1 MKNCRMSENCSARGR
16 VKPQGFTLIELLV
29 VIAIIAILAAMLLP
43 ALQQA
48 RERARSASCLSQLN
62 QVGKYNAMYQ
72 DDYKDY
78 YPPGEL
84 RIADGGAVGSY
95 ATLLSTYYLKGTQK
109 EIYNNYVP
117 YETQQSAEEYGR
129 KRNYFKMFI
138 CPVASVDPGG
148 RMRNWIYSDNGNN
161 KCRTYNY
168 SYNQSLFGY
177 FNYQEKDP
185 TKPEK
190 PVRKNS
196 VLRSPGKTG
205 LLFDGNAKYSS
216 PINYYYLTITT
227 PNAGIEYRHLS
238 KVCNTLFADGHTAGL
253 NKSHILPVIYGKY
266 NLTDVLF

>member
-1 MKNCRMSENCSARGR
+1 MKNCRMSENCPAHGR

-72 DDYKDY
+72 DDYKAY

-84 RIADGGAVGSY
+84 RIADGGTVGSY

-117 YETQQSAEEYGR
+117 YETQQSAGEYGR
-129 KRNYFKMFI
+129 KRNNFKMFI
-138 CPVASVDPGG
+138 CPVASADPGG
-148 RMRNWIYSDNGNN
+148 RMRSWIYSDNGNN

-177 FNYQEKDP
+177 FNYQDA
-185 TKPEK
+185 TKP

-205 LLFDGNAKYSS
+205 LLFDGNAKNSS
-216 PINYYYLTITT
+216 PLNYYYLTITT
-227 PNAGIEYRHLS
+227 PNVGMEYRHLS

-253 NKSHILPVIYGKY
+253 NKSHSPPVIYGQY
-266 NLTDVLF
+266 NRTEVLF

>member
-1 MKNCRMSENCSARGR
+1 MKNCRMSENCSAHGR
-16 VKPQGFTLIELLV
+16 VKPCGFTLIELLV

-72 DDYKDY
+72 DDNKAY

-84 RIADGGAVGSY
+84 RIADGGTVGSY

-129 KRNYFKMFI
+129 KRNNFKMFI
-138 CPVASVDPGG
+138 CPVASADPGG
-148 RMRNWIYSDNGNN
+148 RMRSWIYSDNGNN
-161 KCRTYNY
+161 KCRTFNY

-177 FNYQEKDP
+177 FNYQDA
-185 TKPEK
+185 TKP

-205 LLFDGNAKYSS
+205 LLFDGNAKNSS
-216 PINYYYLTITT
+216 PLNYYYLTITT
-227 PNAGIEYRHLS
+227 SNAGIEYRHLS

-266 NLTDVLF
+266 NGTDVLF